1 VSADKSPAVD
11 SATGRVGLGVCLL
24 LIVLLYLGQAASYL
38 HYVNDDAY
46 ITFRYAANLAH
57 GQGPYYNQGEHVEGY
72 TNPLLMLIVSAA
84 IRMGGT
90 AVAAPA
96 AKLVGVASGAVCV
109 ALAFLLGR
117 GLWPPGRRTDG
128 AGVCGLLAAGLV
140 AVSPTFAVNSTS
152 GLETT
157 LFAACVC
164 SGVALGL
171 RAQSGAGAGGG
182 GLAFALAGLARPEG
196 NLIFAAFWLVRLAT
210 LAPRAWP
217 EGGWR
222 GLRRA
227 ARRAGLAH
235 DAAIVS
241 GVFVVQLSLRA
252 ALYDGELLPNT
263 FYAKI
268 GGFEGIAP
276 WTYVRSGSLAPF
288 LGPLGLAL
296 GLLGL
301 WLGSASPALV
311 APLVAAS
318 LVGATE
324 PLWAATDW
332 MPGWRL
338 VVPYLPLLA
347 AWVAV
352 GWCCLLA
359 SLRPL
364 ARIGPL
370 LALATLPLFWL
381 AAEPE
386 RRALLGET
394 LLRAQGYQTGH
405 RALGRWLRAVLKPG
419 EAVALMDIGI
429 VGYSALQ
436 ARVIDITGL
445 TDRFI
450 AKSAGSFLDKSYDP
464 RYVLERRPKCI
475 VVVLTAPGLSYQR
488 PQPGSAFVPWRKIED
503 ALLSNPEFKR
513 RYVRPRPVRAWE
525 RWPRDLAAS
534 IGAAAIFEHAHPGRH
549 YLLAVFEAHEG

>member
-1 VSADKSPAVD
+1 M
-11 SATGRVGLGVCLL
+11 GRVGLCVCLL
-24 LIVLLYLGQAASYL
+24 LIVLLYLAQAVSYL

-84 IRMGGT
+84 IRLGGT
-90 AVAAPA
+90 AVAAPT
-96 AKLVGVASGAVCV
+96 AKLVGIVSGAVCV

-117 GLWPPGRRTDG
+117 GLWPPGRRPAG
-128 AGVCGLLAAGLV
+128 ADACGLLAAGLV
-140 AVSPTFAVNSTS
+140 AVSPAFSVNSTS

-157 LFAACVC
+157 LFAACIC
-164 SGVALGL
+164 GGVVLGL
-171 RAQSGAGAGGG
+171 RAQSGGGAWGCGV
-182 GLAFALAGLARPEG
+182 AFALAGLARPEG
-196 NLIFAAFWLVRLAT
+196 NAIFAVFWLARLAM
-210 LAPRAWP
+210 LVPRARP
-217 EGGWR
+217 DGGRR
-222 GLRRA
+222 GLWRA
-227 ARRAGLAH
+227 ARRAGLVH
-235 DAAIVS
+235 DALIVS
-241 GVFVVQLSLRA
+241 GVFVVQLTLRA

-268 GGFEGIAP
+268 GGFEGITP

-288 LGPLGLAL
+288 LGPLGTALA
-296 GLLGL
+296 LLGL
-301 WLGSASPALV
+301 WRGSASPALA
-311 APLVAAS
+311 APLVLVS

-324 PLWAATDW
+324 PMWAATDW

-338 VVPYLPLLA
+338 VVPYLPLMA
-347 AWVAV
+347 AWVAA
-352 GWCCLLA
+352 GWGCLLA

-370 LALATLPLFWL
+370 LALATLPLFWRG
-381 AAEPE
+381 AEPE
-386 RRALLGET
+386 RRALLEET
-394 LLRAQGYQTGH
+394 LLRSQGYQTGH
-405 RALGRWLRAVLKPG
+405 RALGRWLRGLLEPG

-445 TDRFI
+445 TDRFV
-450 AKSAGSFLDKSYDP
+450 AKSAGTFLDKSYDP
-464 RYVLERRPKCI
+464 RYVLERRPRCI
-475 VVVLTAPGLSYQR
+475 VVVLTAPGVSYQR
-488 PQPGSAFVPWRKIED
+488 PEPGSTFAPWRRIEG
-503 ALLSNPEFKR
+503 ALLSDPEFKR

-549 YLLAVFEAHEG
+549 YLLAVFEAHD